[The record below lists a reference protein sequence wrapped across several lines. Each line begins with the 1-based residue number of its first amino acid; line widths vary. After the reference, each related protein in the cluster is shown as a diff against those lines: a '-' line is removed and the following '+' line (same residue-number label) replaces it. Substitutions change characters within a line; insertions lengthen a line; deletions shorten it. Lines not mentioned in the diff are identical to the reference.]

1 MSAEHRA
8 AGVRGRLAT
17 GLWLATGLLLAA
29 GAVALAGTVLAGCA
43 TSGTTVSPPADVPA
57 TTGPGVTV
65 GPAVGLTRGALVRA
79 LGEHNLVLT
88 DSQAPVRPA
97 EAPLLA
103 AAPRAVYQVLL
114 PKDPTKGFIVVYE
127 YPDEASAAAAA
138 TQEQAYLATG
148 PGRVQRPQGTVSIIR
163 GLGTT
168 VIFYDWLPGASQDD
182 TAPGI
187 QAALETLGTGYPV
200 AS

>member
-1 MSAEHRA
+1 VSTAHRA
-8 AGVRGRLAT
+8 TGVRGRF
-17 GLWLATGLLLAA
+17 ATGLLLVVG
-29 GAVALAGTVLAGCA
+29 GAALAGTVVAGCA
-43 TSGTTVSPPADVPA
+43 TSDSTVSPADVPA
-57 TTGPGVTV
+57 ATAPGQTV
-65 GPAVGLTRGALVRA
+65 SPAVGLTRGALVQA
-79 LGEHNLVLT
+79 LGQHNLVLT

-127 YPDEASAAAAA
+127 FPDDASATAAAA
-138 TQEQAYLATG
+138 QQQAYLATG

-163 GLGTT
+163 QLGTT
-168 VIFYDWLPGASQDD
+168 VIFYEWLPGASQDD

-187 QAALETLGTGYPV
+187 QAALETVGTGYPV
-200 AS
+200 AN